1 MGGAYENESIFVYGY
16 AGGILLMWM
25 WAKREGQPPGNIR
38 YRKRIRNDK
47 GFSGEALAEAGV
59 AFVEGTTVVNVLT
72 GKKTRL

>member
-38 YRKRIRNDK
+38 YRKRIIYK
-47 GFSGEALAEAGV
+47 YAG
-59 AFVEGTTVVNVLT
+59 GLLT
-72 GKKTRL
+72 A